1 MNKFLKNKK
10 MGKKFNSKTGRSY
23 SRIVFI
29 IVFISVS
36 CFGCQSI
43 DTKCGSS
50 AVEEQQ
56 SVRGM
61 QVLSDNWKFQ
71 LDIRDIGENEG
82 WFRDEFD
89 RNDWANVTVPR
100 AWDCYETAL
109 WGYEGIGWYTTTI
122 NPDDFSPA
130 NRTEIIFNRVMYYSK
145 VWVNGE
151 YIGENIGGYLPFN
164 FDITNYLKP
173 DKENKLV
180 VRVDNKPRIEW
191 LPAGKQI
198 EWIQYGGI
206 LQPVMLV
213 GTSHTYIDDFTVR
226 TDLVNGAARVK
237 CISAIVNESDDTSE
251 MELEIDIASGN
262 DITKGSAKLQCK
274 PDDSTEIRVDLMV
287 ENPKLWSP
295 DTPVLYTATAK
306 LKKNGIVIDEVT
318 DRIGIR
324 EVSIEGTSILLNG
337 EPITIKGVNRYDEYG
352 RSGPNVSEDTLRAE
366 LALMKSVG
374 INTIRVHYPQSPDLL
389 SLYDEFG
396 FMMMEEVPLNWWGRT
411 NWGEV
416 NMNMD
421 ILDFAKPALRE
432 MIKRDKNHPC
442 VIIWSMANECETDR
456 EPGITVIR
464 ELIRLAKILDS
475 TRIITYTVSNDP
487 RKHLAFDEADI
498 VCFNKY
504 NGLDVS
510 HHIAQIDS
518 FGYKRTTEDLALYR
532 SFYKNKPILMTE
544 FGCQSIKNIY
554 GDVYFSEDFQAEY
567 IEKIWDAIQA
577 NRGIS
582 GGILWCWADYYHRK
596 YFINYAV
603 YGPYGVVT
611 VDRQPKKALRTL
623 ERIFS
628 DSIPGR

>member
-1 MNKFLKNKK
+1 MRSLNGFLISTLVTATVIISLILNTCKINEKPDSKFEA
-10 MGKKFNSKTGRSY
+10 GKVKSERKTV
-23 SRIVFI
+23 I
-29 IVFISVS
+29 
-36 CFGCQSI
+36 
-43 DTKCGSS
+43 
-50 AVEEQQ
+50 
-56 SVRGM
+56 
-61 QVLSDNWKFQ
+61 LSDNWKFQ
-71 LDIRDIGENEG
+71 LDIRNIGENEG

-352 RSGPNVSEDTLRAE
+352 RSGPNVSEDTLRVE

-396 FMMMEEVPLNWWGRT
+396 FMMIEELPLNWWG
-411 NWGEV
+411 GE
-416 NMNMD
+416 NMSLD
-421 ILDFAKPALRE
+421 ILDFAKPALRK

-442 VIIWSMANECETDR
+442 VIIWSMANECRTDN
-456 EPGITVIR
+456 EIGITVMR
-464 ELIRLAKILDS
+464 ELLLLTKSLDTTRL
-475 TRIITYTVSNDP
+475 ITFVVNSDP
-487 RKHLAFDEADI
+487 SRHLAFEDADI
-498 VCFNKY
+498 ICVNMY
-504 NGLDVS
+504 NGSLS
-510 HHIAQIDS
+510 GKICQHIAEIDS
-518 FGYKRTTEDLALYR
+518 FGNKPLVKDLTLYR
-532 SFYKNKPILMTE
+532 SYYQNKPIVITE
-544 FGCQSIKNIY
+544 FGTQGIKNIH
-554 GDVYFSEDFQAEY
+554 GDVSYSEEFQAAY
-567 IEKIWDAIQA
+567 IKSIWK
-577 NRGIS
+577 GINSVPGVS
-582 GGILWCWADYYHRK
+582 GGVLWCWADYYHRK

-611 VDRQPKKALRTL
+611 VDRKQKKSL
-623 ERIFS
+623 EGLACMFGG
-628 DSIPGR
+628 SIPGK